1 MKSQFEEAMS
11 KRTTVEL
18 ETIINSSPGDYQEE
32 AIEAAKSELQKRSLF
47 KEGITKYTDERLL
60 EIINSQAQFHSYEV
74 DIANEEAEKRGLLEV
89 EKIKSTQNRMNQEL
103 KKLQSEVSL
112 DKYPALKFISGVF
125 RLIAWII
132 AIITVI
138 AAVYL
143 ITQGD
148 LGIVSALGVLVG
160 GGILFIIHLAI
171 AELIKV
177 FIDIE
182 YNTRIGA
189 ANLR

>member
-18 ETIINSSPGDYQEE
+18 EKIINSSQGDYQEE
-32 AIEAAKSELQKRSLF
+32 AIEAANKELQKRSLF
-47 KEGITKYTDERLL
+47 IEGISKYPDEQLL
-60 EIINSQAQFHSYEV
+60 EIINSQSQFQSYKV
-74 DIANEEAEKRGLLEV
+74 DIANEEAEKRGLKGE
-89 EKIKSTQNRMNQEL
+89 EKRKTTQNRMNKEL
-103 KKLQSEVSL
+103 KKLQTEVSFN
-112 DKYPALKFISGVF
+112 KYPTLRFISGVF
-125 RLIAWII
+125 RLLAWII
-132 AIITVI
+132 AITAVI
-138 AAVYL
+138 AFYL
-143 ITQGD
+143 ITEGD

-160 GGILFIIHLAI
+160 GGILFFILLAV

-189 ANLR
+189 ANHR

>member
-18 ETIINSSPGDYQEE
+18 EKIINSSPGDYQEE
-32 AIEAAKSELQKRSLF
+32 AIEAAKNELQKRSLF
-47 KEGITKYTDERLL
+47 KEGISKYTNEQLL
-60 EIINSQAQFHSYEV
+60 EIINSESQFQSYKV
-74 DIANEEAEKRGLLEV
+74 DIANEEAEKRGLKEE
-89 EKIKSTQNRMNQEL
+89 EKRKTTQNRMNQEL
-103 KKLQSEVSL
+103 NKLQSEVSF
-112 DKYPALKFISGVF
+112 DKYPALRFISGVF
-125 RLIAWII
+125 RLLAWII
-132 AIITVI
+132 AITALI
-138 AAVYL
+138 AMIYL

-189 ANLR
+189 ANHR